1 MDSAKRI
8 LRAPSGF
15 LYLCGALSLQVI
27 PTLFWRRS
35 GAAFRS
41 LAGKKMG
48 EQFDAVRFRS
58 CKGTATAS
66 TAAAAPFTGTIAAS
80 SVSGA
85 CGSRT
90 FAGEQVDGATSG
102 GCSTYGG
109 QGMSSDVRPIDAKG
123 AWHSPSDE
131 D

>member
-15 LYLCGALSLQVI
+15 LCLCGALSLQVI

-41 LAGKKMG
+41 
-48 EQFDAVRFRS
+48 RS